1 MKNVLITFGA
11 AILLAGCVSQKQPPP
26 SFASLPDQ
34 PGSTTGDNVPL
45 SEPAPVP
52 QPAAPKH
59 SAATAVQQPSPNAVV
74 PDPATPAASPAVMI
88 ASKPVAASTVS
99 MPVALSPELLQPSTK
114 IFTLGP
120 GDTVEMEIIGNAA
133 SRALT
138 TVGLDGKIYFN
149 VLSGLDVW
157 GLSLEQARTLLEQ
170 ELAKYFSQ
178 PQMSLTL
185 RTVASKHVWV
195 LGRLNRPG
203 VFPLAGSMTL
213 LESLAT
219 AGGTA
224 RSTGQANAQE
234 LADLRHSFVVRQ
246 GQSLPVDFYRLLH
259 NGDMSQN
266 IYLEP
271 DDFVYVPSALQ
282 NEVYVLGAV
291 RYPRAISY
299 QEPMS
304 LIGAIAGGDGPARL
318 DFITG
323 RDEGPFMKDAYLSH
337 VALVRGSLAAP
348 QITVVD
354 ANAIMR
360 GRAPDVRLEPGD
372 VIYIPNSP
380 YTTLKR
386 YLNLIVNTFVT
397 TVAANEGIRAAG
409 GTTSGVS
416 VVVPVSTTT
425 PTSAPVPR

>member
-1 MKNVLITFGA
+1 
-11 AILLAGCVSQKQPPP
+11 
-26 SFASLPDQ
+26 
-34 PGSTTGDNVPL
+34 
-45 SEPAPVP
+45 
-52 QPAAPKH
+52 
-59 SAATAVQQPSPNAVV
+59 
-74 PDPATPAASPAVMI
+74 
-88 ASKPVAASTVS
+88 
-99 MPVALSPELLQPSTK
+99 
-114 IFTLGP
+114 
-120 GDTVEMEIIGNAA
+120 
-133 SRALT
+133 
-138 TVGLDGKIYFN
+138 VGLDGKIYFN
-149 VLSGLDVW
+149 VLSGVDVW
-157 GLSLEQARTLLEQ
+157 GLSLEQTRMRLEQ

-178 PQMSLTL
+178 PQVSVTL

-259 NGDMSQN
+259 DGDTSQN

-291 RYPRAISY
+291 RFPRAIAY

-304 LIGAIAGGDGPARL
+304 LIGTIAGGDGPARL
-318 DFITG
+318 DYITG

-337 VALVRGSLAAP
+337 VAIVRGSMASP

-354 ANAIMR
+354 ANAIMK
-360 GRAPDVRLEPGD
+360 GKAPDVRLEPGD
-372 VIYIPNSP
+372 VVYVPNSP

-409 GTTSGVS
+409 GTTGGVN

-425 PTSAPVPR
+425 PATTAPAR